1 MSPLPS
7 PVPDIVDRLRA
18 RDFAGAAAT
27 AERALRQSPQDPDL
41 LHLLGLARRQLGQMD
56 QAIAAME
63 SAAGIDPRR
72 ASFHFSLGQLY
83 GAAGRAEAAIQCFE
97 RAITLE
103 PAHARA
109 QYELACLSR
118 AAGDLERAER
128 LLRAC
133 LALDRDHAGAHAELG
148 AALLDRGRADLAV
161 PVLEAGLVLAPSMTA
176 LHVNLGNALRDLGR
190 PLEALPYY
198 ERALELQPGAVEI
211 ELNRAFALLRAGRLT
226 QGFAAYEVRR
236 RKRGLVR
243 TALAERPAWDGT
255 PLAGRTLM
263 VHAEQGQ
270 GDSIQFVR
278 YAALARAHGLEAGGG
293 GRVIVECQ
301 KRLLRLFQGQ
311 GGALA
316 DLVIARGDKLPEFDV
331 QAPMMSLPFLMRTNL
346 ADIPAPVPYLKPV
359 PGIDFTL
366 RDPPHMD
373 SLRVGLVWSGNA
385 AHHQDRMRSCPL
397 EALAPV
403 LSLARVAIY
412 PLQLDVAPAD
422 RALLAARDSVV
433 MPERRQEDFADLAAA
448 MAGLDLVVSV
458 DTAAAHLAG
467 AMGVPAIVLL
477 SHGADWRWMLDR
489 ADSPWYPGLTL
500 IRQPRPGDW
509 AGVVQRLTALLRA
522 RIGAKR

>member
-1 MSPLPS
+1 MSALPS
-7 PVPDIVDRLRA
+7 PVPDIVERLRA

-27 AERALRQSPQDPDL
+27 AERALRRAPQNPDL

-83 GAAGRAEAAIQCFE
+83 SAAGRAEPAIHCFE

-109 QYELACLSR
+109 QYELACLCR

-161 PVLEAGLVLAPSMTA
+161 PVLEAGLVLAPEMTA

-190 PLEALPYY
+190 PQEALPHY

-243 TALAERPAWDGT
+243 PALAERPAWDGT
-255 PLAGRTLM
+255 PLAGRTLL

-278 YAALARAHGLEAGGG
+278 YAALARATG

-311 GGALA
+311 GTALA
-316 DLVIARGDKLPEFDV
+316 DLVIARGDPVPEFDV
-331 QAPMMSLPFLMRTNL
+331 QAPMMSLPFLMRTSL
-346 ADIPAPVPYLKPV
+346 ADIPAPVPYLKAV
-359 PGIDFTL
+359 PSIRFPL
-366 RDPPHMD
+366 PEAPQAD
-373 SLRVGLVWSGNA
+373 SLRVGLVWAGNPG
-385 AHHQDRMRSCPL
+385 HHQDRVRSCPL
-397 EALAPV
+397 EALAPI
-403 LSLARVAIY
+403 LSLPRVAVY
-412 PLQLDVAPAD
+412 PLQLDIAPAD
-422 RALLAARDSVV
+422 RALLTARGSVA

-448 MAGLDLVVSV
+448 MAELDLVVSV

-467 AMGVPAIVLL
+467 AMGLPTAVLL
-477 SHGADWRWMLDR
+477 SHAADWRWMLDR

-500 IRQPRPGDW
+500 IRQSRPGDW
-509 AGVVQRLTALLRA
+509 AGVVQRLVALLRA
-522 RIGAKR
+522 RAGPER